1 MMIGLFLLS
10 CSLKPLWNTGDAT
23 EFAVQKME
31 KVILLEF
38 VLVPHEETDEPNIED
53 IAADIMKDSYARR
66 DTFCNYFAKKYIDV
80 SGDELLYGD
89 KLYNSEEYKVIK
101 KHLKEMPSARDDD
114 LFPEVIT
121 PTGAANFFDFYDD
134 SPYYAL
140 NLRDLRN
147 NYQSTF
153 ETICNELKVDGLII
167 VAAGIDVFH
176 AEFYS
181 GSKIDVVDR
190 GQRVDIIIYSN
201 EAKEF
206 FKSSSYR
213 AGRYLASKYR
223 KPDGFF
229 DIFWHE
235 MGNYDQYMR
244 AMEEYYVMT
253 NFMVDVMFAKKPNDI
268 DYMNF
273 SKN

>member
-121 PTGAANFFDFYDD
+121 PTGAANFFDFYED
-134 SPYYAL
+134 SPYSVIDL
-140 NLRDLRN
+140 GNLRD
-147 NYQSTF
+147 NYQSSF
-153 ETICNELKVDGLII
+153 EKICNETNVNGLII
-167 VAAGIDVFH
+167 VAAGCGVHIKRTYDDFLLHDRIPRV
-176 AEFYS
+176 EIIFYS
-181 GSKIDVVDR
+181 NDSKDFAIVRSLQVGIYLSGQLRKSAGAIGSSWYK
-190 GQRVDIIIYSN
+190 
-201 EAKEF
+201 
-206 FKSSSYR
+206 
-213 AGRYLASKYR
+213 
-223 KPDGFF
+223 
-229 DIFWHE
+229 
-235 MGNYDQYMR
+235 MGNYNHYLW
-244 AMEEYYVMT
+244 AMENNYLIT
-253 NFMVDVMFAKKPNDI
+253 NFILDVLFEKKPNDI
-268 DYMNF
+268 DYINF